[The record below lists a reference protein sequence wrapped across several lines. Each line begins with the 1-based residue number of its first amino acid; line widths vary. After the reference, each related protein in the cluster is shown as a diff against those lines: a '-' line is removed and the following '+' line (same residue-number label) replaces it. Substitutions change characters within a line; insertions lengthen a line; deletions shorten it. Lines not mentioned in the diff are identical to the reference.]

1 MSNYLFRDCGYKKP
15 EGIMPSGRVSHSLFS
30 IRLFN
35 LCDRRFLHRNTAVF
49 VIAKFND
56 HIVICNV

>member
-1 MSNYLFRDCGYKKP
+1 
-15 EGIMPSGRVSHSLFS
+15 MPSGLVSHSLFS
-30 IRLFN
+30 TRLFN

-56 HIVICNV
+56 HIVICNVYCGRISRNHIPPSTTA